1 MGKTPGSTV
10 SALVGP
16 VAVHVLRGN
25 REELAMRRTIV
36 PVSRVLGATAAACA
50 TLSMLCATPAF
61 AATIFVEWTQ
71 DIHLP
76 GFSGSAGCARSIAV
90 GPNNQPWVLGC
101 SGPDGSNLF
110 VYQLE
115 KNGSS
120 ASWVT
125 NHGAGVYVAV
135 DSNSVPWL
143 LTNDGEV
150 WLNVTFFNGPPQWS
164 DTSTFYGTTSQYSTG
179 RLSGIAPLA
188 TNAQGDWVLW
198 GLGWPA
204 AANNSIWNASFDIT
218 DGGDP
223 WSQVDAQDGAAAA
236 KIVLF
241 TGTAFGTA
249 YQTPVVMNNAGN
261 VFSYNSSTGGFTQ
274 IPASPVSDITDH
286 WVIALYEGFPT
297 LFRYEDLGGGWT
309 QFPDSLTTPNGT
321 QIVRIAYSNT
331 GPGALW
337 GIDLAGN
344 IYTSNPSVF

>member
-1 MGKTPGSTV
+1 
-10 SALVGP
+10 
-16 VAVHVLRGN
+16 
-25 REELAMRRTIV
+25 MRRTIV
-36 PVSRVLGATAAACA
+36 SVSRVVGATAAACA
-50 TLSMLCATPAF
+50 TLSMVCSTPAF

-101 SGPDGSNLF
+101 SGPDGSNLWI
-110 VYQLE
+110 VHLQ

-120 ASWVT
+120 AMWMPP
-125 NHGAGVYVAV
+125 NGAGVYAAV
-135 DSNSVPWL
+135 DANSVPWL

-150 WLNVTFFNGPPQWS
+150 WLNVSIFNGTPRWI
-164 DTSTFYGTTSQYSTG
+164 DTNTFYGTTLQYSTG
-179 RLSGIAPLA
+179 RLSGIAPV
-188 TNAQGDWVLW
+188 TNGQSDSVLW

-204 AANNSIWNASFDIT
+204 AANNSIWNATFDNL
-218 DGGDP
+218 DGGGP
-223 WSQVDAQDGAAAA
+223 WNQVDAQDGAAAS

-241 TGTAFGTA
+241 TGTLFGTA

-286 WVIALYEGFPT
+286 WVIALYDGVPT
-297 LFRYEDLGGGWT
+297 LFRYQDLGGWT
-309 QFPDSLTTPNGT
+309 QFPSGSLTTPNGT